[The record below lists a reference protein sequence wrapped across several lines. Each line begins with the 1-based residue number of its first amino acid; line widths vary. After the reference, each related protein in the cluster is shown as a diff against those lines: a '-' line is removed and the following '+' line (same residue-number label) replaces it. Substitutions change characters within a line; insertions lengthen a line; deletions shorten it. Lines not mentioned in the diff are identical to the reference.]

1 MDLIKVLWL
10 IYKQSV
16 GTFTM
21 LLVKVFSQTRL
32 FRHLSDYDY
41 GVRNFEITKSMRV
54 IFFSKFLKFNLD
66 FKTLAK
72 NWEKV
77 ICFWD
82 NFIWIGIVKLSLVR
96 TGYFSSGANV
106 LTSSPKIWHVIKR
119 NVFQLNWLGVDQWI
133 WQSCCDADF
142 NGALARLPCSL
153 PKGSPK
159 LGFLDIYLTTF
170 SESVISKLQNV
181 WGNIFSQNVQ
191 NFIEISKMQQE
202 IEKKFFVFEIIASEL
217 RPLNCLS

>member
-1 MDLIKVLWL
+1 MDLIKVVWFR
-10 IYKQSV
+10 YKLSL

-21 LLVKVFSQTRL
+21 LLVKVFSQTVL
-32 FRHLSDYDY
+32 FRHLSDYVY
-41 GVRNFEITKSMRV
+41 GVGNFEITNSMRV
-54 IFFSKFLKFNLD
+54 IFFSNFFKFKLD
-66 FKTLAK
+66 FKNQGK
-72 NWEKV
+72 NLEKV
-77 ICFWD
+77 ICFWEIC
-82 NFIWIGIVKLSLVR
+82 IWIGIVKLSLVR

-170 SESVISKLQNV
+170 WESVISKLQNV
-181 WGNIFSQNVQ
+181 WGNIFCQNVQ
-191 NFIEISKMQQE
+191 NFI
-202 IEKKFFVFEIIASEL
+202 
-217 RPLNCLS
+217 